1 MFTRHLA
8 HSWTQERLTL
18 LNGKASQ
25 NQLLDMIFSGF
36 HMRLGYSLDSES
48 HSVVAEDRNCVCH

>member
-1 MFTRHLA
+1 MSTKHLA

-25 NQLLDMIFSGF
+25 NQLLDDYFQWIPREVGT
-36 HMRLGYSLDSES
+36 LGSES
-48 HSVVAEDRNCVCH
+48 HSVVAEDRNRVCY